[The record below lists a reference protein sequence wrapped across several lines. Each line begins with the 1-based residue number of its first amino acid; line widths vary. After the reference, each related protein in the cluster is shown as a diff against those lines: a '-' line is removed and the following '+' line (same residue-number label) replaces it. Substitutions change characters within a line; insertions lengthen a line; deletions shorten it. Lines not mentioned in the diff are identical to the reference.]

1 MGAGDLARTGSR
13 EDVCVDLATAP
24 SAVRPNGGAGSIVGI
39 GGVRLTAFAEATVVP
54 NGVRLTAFAEAT
66 AVKKPDSTEYVL
78 HSLPHLRLVSEL
90 PRPDA
95 AGARDVARAGRGRLR
110 GLLGWRARAWR
121 RGVLSG
127 WLVEPSAHH
136 RLAGHL
142 LQRVQSD

>member
-78 HSLPHLRLVSEL
+78 HSLPHLRFVSEL

-95 AGARDVARAGRGRLR
+95 AGARDVAPARRGRS
-110 GLLGWRARAWR
+110 
-121 RGVLSG
+121 SG
-127 WLVEPSAHH
+127 RKEDPRSTDSAHRRHCH
-136 RLAGHL
+136 RRRVSRGGRRVHAGAAD
-142 LQRVQSD
+142 R

>member
-54 NGVRLTAFAEAT
+54 NGVRL
-66 AVKKPDSTEYVL
+66 KPDSTEYVL

-95 AGARDVARAGRGRLR
+95 AGARDVAPARRGRSPGR
-110 GLLGWRARAWR
+110 KEDPR
-121 RGVLSG
+121 STD
-127 WLVEPSAHH
+127 SAHRRRCH
-136 RLAGHL
+136 R
-142 LQRVQSD
+142 R